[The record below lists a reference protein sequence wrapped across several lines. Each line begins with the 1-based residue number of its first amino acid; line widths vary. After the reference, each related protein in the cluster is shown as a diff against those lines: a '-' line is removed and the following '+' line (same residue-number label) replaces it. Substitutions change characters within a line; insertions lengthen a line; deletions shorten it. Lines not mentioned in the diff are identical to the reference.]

1 MSLTHLFVNPRLGS
15 WLFWECC
22 ESDEVWITWWSDNFI
37 ICYNQPSVSNS
48 SVENEKIS
56 RAIDNWWSQLSIQ
69 RPNEVGTFWWKI
81 VGISDEKWSQ
91 IICLKVKLWPA
102 RARWYEWKSSSYNT
116 CKIPTFH
123 YSRLKTQTNEN
134 GWLFDELKCF
144 NHVHNFISIESV

>member
-1 MSLTHLFVNPRLGS
+1 MFLEISLTHLFVTPRLGS

-48 SVENEKIS
+48 CVENGKIS

-116 CKIPTFH
+116 CKNSYISLFT
-123 YSRLKTQTNEN
+123 YKNTN
-134 GWLFDELKCF
+134 
-144 NHVHNFISIESV
+144 